1 MFQWLNQF
9 NFDYENIAQHY
20 GDNLRREL
28 LKIRGIG
35 SETADVLLVYIFKC
49 IEFIPDSYTRRLYSK
64 LGYAHTE
71 SYDKFKKQISL
82 PHFTNQDANEF
93 HALLDNFGKN
103 YFNGNGTQKYT
114 FLEDHFN

>member
-1 MFQWLNQF
+1 MINLKA
-9 NFDYENIAQHY
+9 NFIA
-20 GDNLRREL
+20 
-28 LKIRGIG
+28 
-35 SETADVLLVYIFKC
+35 
-49 IEFIPDSYTRRLYSK
+49 
-64 LGYAHTE
+64 
-71 SYDKFKKQISL
+71 